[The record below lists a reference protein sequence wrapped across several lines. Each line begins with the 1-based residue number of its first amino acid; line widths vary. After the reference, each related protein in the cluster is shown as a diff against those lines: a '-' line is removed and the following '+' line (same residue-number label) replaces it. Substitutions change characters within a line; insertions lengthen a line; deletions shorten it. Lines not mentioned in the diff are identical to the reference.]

1 MLSAC
6 NNLQRQYKLPKGS
19 EKNQYF
25 AIFLDQLLPDG
36 RQHRII
42 ILQGLIRNFSKFP
55 ADFANLE
62 FEIYMLRRLLKRRQ
76 KPMDELFH
84 TNNQMPLHP
93 PPQKINWHALTRLWT
108 VSIPVCLIFTNIS
121 DLTRHND
128 SSNLWNSLQSFQRW
142 YTLAMK
148 CIFCVNIDHG

>member
-36 RQHRII
+36 RKHRII
-42 ILQGLIRNFSKFP
+42 ILQRLIRNFSKFP

-62 FEIYMLRRLLKRRQ
+62 FEIYMQLRQLLKRRQ
-76 KPMDELFH
+76 KPMGELFH

-93 PPQKINWHALTRLWT
+93 PPLKKLIDTLLTRL
-108 VSIPVCLIFTNIS
+108 
-121 DLTRHND
+121 
-128 SSNLWNSLQSFQRW
+128 
-142 YTLAMK
+142 
-148 CIFCVNIDHG
+148 

>member
-19 EKNQYF
+19 GKNQYF

-42 ILQGLIRNFSKFP
+42 ILQRLIRNFSKFP

-62 FEIYMLRRLLKRRQ
+62 FEIYMQL
-76 KPMDELFH
+76 
-84 TNNQMPLHP
+84 
-93 PPQKINWHALTRLWT
+93 
-108 VSIPVCLIFTNIS
+108 CG
-121 DLTRHND
+121 
-128 SSNLWNSLQSFQRW
+128 
-142 YTLAMK
+142 Y
-148 CIFCVNIDHG
+148 